1 MSGMSTTVG
10 DVVEALRAREIHPAR
25 DVDTDAW
32 KAHCPSCSSDLFP
45 NEAASLTIAPNGVGP
60 ELTCV
65 NGCPQDAILIELGLA
80 PTPRP
85 VAGIRDDRQL
95 KRIGCLPKHNET
107 DLGNARRLVLD
118 HRGDLLHVAGLGWL
132 ESDDTRYVLDV
143 DGRAMRRAKE
153 SVRRIIDEA
162 SAMFALADTLVDD
175 EAKRAREAAG
185 SRLQHAKR
193 SQNQPRLEAML
204 KCASTEKAL
213 VVSINELDRDP
224 FLFNTPDG
232 TVELRT
238 GTLREH
244 RREDRLTKIAG
255 AGCDPSLPTPRWVD
269 YLATTFGG
277 DDELIAYVQRAV
289 GYSLTASMREQ
300 AMFLAA
306 GDGLNGKT
314 TGLGIIAEALGDY
327 AMTVDPVTFTT
338 AASDRSARSDIAR
351 LVSARMVWGSEIS
364 AGAQLDLPR
373 VKQWSGGDPIV
384 ARFLYREEFEFSPAG
399 KIWLTVNNLPR
410 IGDTGHA
417 IWRRLRVIPFD
428 VRIKHP
434 DKHLAPK
441 LRAELPGIIAWAVQ
455 GCIDWQR
462 QGLGTCDAVERATA
476 AYRHREDRLG
486 QFLAECCHLDPEA
499 RISNPALKDAY
510 HVWERARGGA
520 PMTDLSDRLDKCG
533 FATYR
538 TKSERGRTGLRLTT
552 AADRVTEGDE

>member
-1 MSGMSTTVG
+1 MKTGSATVD

-25 DVDTDAW
+25 DADADAW
-32 KAHCPSCSSDLFP
+32 QSHCPTCNSDLFP
-45 NEAASLTIAPNGVGP
+45 DDSPPLTIAPNGVGP
-60 ELTCV
+60 KLTCV
-65 NGCPQDAILIELGLA
+65 NGCHQDAILIELGLA
-80 PTPRP
+80 PTPQP

-95 KRIGCLPKHNET
+95 ARIGLLPKHNET
-107 DLGNARRLVLD
+107 DLGNAKRLVLD
-118 HRGDLLHVAGLGWL
+118 QRGVLLHAMGLGWL
-132 ESDDTRYVLDV
+132 ESDDTRYVRDA
-143 DGRAMRRAKE
+143 DGRTMRRAKQ
-153 SVRRIIDEA
+153 SVLRIIDEA
-162 SAMFALADTLVDD
+162 SAMFARADTLADD

-213 VVSINELDRDP
+213 VVSINELDADP
-224 FLFNTPDG
+224 MLFNVHNG
-232 TVELRT
+232 TVELHT
-238 GTLREH
+238 GKLREH
-244 RREDRLTKIAG
+244 RRADRLTKIAG
-255 AGCDPSLPTPRWVD
+255 AGCDPSSPTPRLDD

-289 GYSLTASMREQ
+289 GYSLTADMCEQ
-300 AMFLAA
+300 VLFLAA

-351 LVSARMVWGSEIS
+351 LVGARFVWGSEIS

-384 ARFLYREEFEFSPAG
+384 ARNLYQPEFEFSPVG

-410 IGDTGHA
+410 IGDDGHA
-417 IWRRLRVIPFD
+417 IWRRIRVIPFD
-428 VRIKHP
+428 VRIKRP
-434 DKHLAPK
+434 DRHLAQK
-441 LRAELPGIIAWAVQ
+441 LRAELPGIVAWAVQ
-455 GCIDWQR
+455 GCLDWQR

-476 AYRHREDRLG
+476 AYRRREDRLG

-520 PMTDLSDRLDKCG
+520 PMTDLSDRLDKRG
-533 FATYR
+533 FGTYR